1 MSRGRPTG
9 FIIGRF
15 LDLGTATLLLGGGI
29 SIVNLLLLG
38 CALAGSTSLL
48 WCVFTTFTIFLDS
61 LLLRRGL
68 RRSGIIGAGVELVAD
83 LGPGISC

>member
-38 CALAGSTSLL
+38 CALAGSTGLL
-48 WCVFTTFTIFLDS
+48 WRVFATFIVFLDS
-61 LLLRRGL
+61 LLLRGSL
-68 RRSGIIGAGVELVAD
+68 GRSGTIGAGVKLVAD
-83 LGPGISC
+83 LRPGIGC